1 MFSHASTRQNP
12 ANRPLIQQ
20 AAVTLWL
27 TAVAVCIAAPAL
39 AQEPRMSTLSP
50 KQQEALAF
58 RCVHQ
63 QLPAPT
69 PEADQLFLYARHLQ
83 KNNLL
88 KRQPDVTLQ
97 VQRLYRIAAAHGH
110 VKANINLQNGL
121 TDGNFTGGFREV
133 LALNDKLMDLSPA
146 PGYYKL
152 AYYTSRGYGNIKR
165 DRELALRYFRKA
177 ADLGNPEAQF
187 YVAELLS
194 PYDKAPDIAVKMW
207 QCAAEQGHAN
217 AAKTLGIRQSALKR
231 YSPALQAYQLG
242 VKAGSSGAASF
253 LENGF
258 NGPASNNRLYYLG
271 VAKDPER
278 KRRYQQIGEF
288 LYDYSYLQPT
298 VEEVDQIVPLPPAPL
313 PPWDG
318 GFQWLKAFRGPGPAQ
333 PSEELIQQ
341 LAEAKQLD
349 PATGLFDPK
358 RKAAAEAARER
369 AELTPPFADA
379 LPIGALRRSG
389 DVPNVNAHWRPRP
402 PKGCVPWG
410 SPHPTRYCTAGQ
422 PLPLLDVAF
431 PLPWWQQ
438 WLSKEWKVYRPT
450 EVEWELVRYQ
460 LPPEA

>member
-1 MFSHASTRQNP
+1 DR
-12 ANRPLIQQ
+12 
-20 AAVTLWL
+20 
-27 TAVAVCIAAPAL
+27 
-39 AQEPRMSTLSP
+39 
-50 KQQEALAF
+50 
-58 RCVHQ
+58 
-63 QLPAPT
+63 
-69 PEADQLFLYARHLQ
+69 
-83 KNNLL
+83 
-88 KRQPDVTLQ
+88 
-97 VQRLYRIAAAHGH
+97 
-110 VKANINLQNGL
+110 
-121 TDGNFTGGFREV
+121 
-133 LALNDKLMDLSPA
+133 DLA
-146 PGYYKL
+146 PGYYNL

-177 ADLGNPEAQF
+177 ADLGNPEAQY
-187 YVAELLS
+187 YVAEQLAPRS
-194 PYDKAPDIAVKMW
+194 KAPGIARQMYR
-207 QCAAEQGHAN
+207 CAAEQGHGKAAN
-217 AAKTLGIRQSALKR
+217 ELGNDLAVEKLYIGAVE
-231 YSPALQAYQLG
+231 AFQLG
-242 VKAGSSGAASF
+242 VKGGDSSSASF

-258 NGPASNNRLYYLG
+258 KTPPPDDGMYYMAL
-271 VAKDPER
+271 KLDPER
-278 KRRYQQIGEF
+278 SRRYRLIWKL

-318 GFQWLKAFRGPGPAQ
+318 GFRWLKAFRGPGPAQ
-333 PSEELIQQ
+333 PSEDLIQQ

-358 RKAAAEAARER
+358 RKAAAEAEAKAARER
-369 AELTPPFADA
+369 AELTPPFPNA

-389 DVPNVNAHWRPRP
+389 DVPNVDAHWRPRP

-410 SPHPTRYCTAGQ
+410 STHPTRYCTAGQ

>member
-1 MFSHASTRQNP
+1 M
-12 ANRPLIQQ
+12 
-20 AAVTLWL
+20 
-27 TAVAVCIAAPAL
+27 
-39 AQEPRMSTLSP
+39 
-50 KQQEALAF
+50 
-58 RCVHQ
+58 
-63 QLPAPT
+63 
-69 PEADQLFLYARHLQ
+69 
-83 KNNLL
+83 
-88 KRQPDVTLQ
+88 
-97 VQRLYRIAAAHGH
+97 QRLYRIAAAHGH

-121 TDGNFTGGFREV
+121 TDGDFAGGFREV
-133 LALNDKLMDLSPA
+133 LTLNDKLMDLSPA
-146 PGYYKL
+146 PGYYNL

-187 YVAELLS
+187 YVAELLI
-194 PYDKAPDIAVKMW
+194 PLRKAPDIARQMYR
-207 QCAAEQGHAN
+207 CAAEQGHAN
-217 AAKTLGIRQSALKR
+217 AAKTLGIDLKTDKKYAEGINAL
-231 YSPALQAYQLG
+231 QLG
-242 VKAGSSGAASF
+242 VKFGSYVSAGF
-253 LENGF
+253 LEKGF
-258 NGPASNNRLYYLG
+258 KTLPPDDGMYYMAL
-271 VAKDPER
+271 KLDPER
-278 KRRYQQIGEF
+278 SRRYQQIGEF

-318 GFQWLKAFRGPGPAQ
+318 GFQWLKAWRGPGPAQ
-333 PSEELIQQ
+333 PSEDLIQQ

-358 RKAAAEAARER
+358 RKAAAEAEAKAARER
-369 AELTPPFADA
+369 AELTPPFPNA

-389 DVPNVNAHWRPRP
+389 DVPNVDAHWRPRP

-410 SPHPTRYCTAGQ
+410 STHPTRYCTAGQ